1 VRVPS
6 TDDVSVAVH
15 DLGGDGPPLLIAHA
29 TGFCAGAYRPMAA
42 HVAASHHVWAFDFRG
57 HGDSS
62 VPAGDRFD
70 WGGMADDLQAVVDAV
85 AGGRP
90 IGVFG
95 HSMGGACAV
104 VVEHR
109 RPGTFRSAYL
119 YEPII
124 FPPLP
129 EGEVS
134 NGPTLSAGAA
144 KRRATFP
151 SKAEALLRYA
161 SRPPLDTFRASA
173 LWAYVDS
180 GFADGPD
187 GATLKCAPAHE
198 AATFDAPGKPDFDLA
213 SRVDLPVTVAVG
225 TTEGTAMPA
234 RFGEVLADTMPSA
247 RLERFPALG
256 HFGPFEDPAG
266 IAGAVLASLNG

>member
-1 VRVPS
+1 MPS
-6 TDDVSVAVH
+6 SDDVSVAVH

-42 HVAASHHVWAFDFRG
+42 HLSRTHHVWALDFRG
-57 HGDSS
+57 HGDSTA
-62 VPAGDRFD
+62 PAGDRFD
-70 WGGMADDLQAVVDAV
+70 WGAMADDLLAAVDAV

-90 IGVFG
+90 IPVFG

-104 VVEHR
+104 LAEHR
-109 RPGTFRSAYL
+109 RPGTFRSGYL

-129 EGEVS
+129 PGEVG
-134 NGPTLSAGAA
+134 NGPSLSAGAA
-144 KRRATFP
+144 RRRATFP
-151 SKAEALLRYA
+151 SKAEALVRYA
-161 SRPPLDTFRASA
+161 SRPPLDTFQAAA

-180 GFADGPD
+180 GFAEGPE

-198 AATFDAPGKPDFDLA
+198 AATFEAPGKPDPDLA
-213 SRVDLPVTVAVG
+213 AQVRIPVTIAIG
-225 TTEGTAMPA
+225 RIDGGFTPA
-234 RFGEVLADTMPSA
+234 RIGEPLAEAMPSA
-247 RLERFPALG
+247 RLERHPELG

-266 IAGAVLASLNG
+266 IAAAVLASLNG